1 MAASGV
7 QVEPQRKKQEK
18 WLLTRNKKQ
27 AWETDSDTSGSQTPC
42 WEVKCVCVCVCVCAC
57 VCTCTHYL
65 FIFNQPHFPL
75 TLVMLFM
82 SKKKRIKRWK
92 DKNFER
98 NCSDSFKARLQH
110 WLCIYYWLCIKM
122 QENTTAKETDT
133 KNLNWKCNWH
143 IMNWQIQLL
152 ITLLIFLLLLKNVKV
167 SCI

>member
-18 WLLTRNKKQ
+18 WLLTRNKKR

-42 WEVKCVCVCVCVCAC
+42 WGVKCVCVSVCVCAC
-57 VCTCTHYL
+57 MCICLFLNSLSPYWHEWCSSFHYK
-65 FIFNQPHFPL
+65 
-75 TLVMLFM
+75 
-82 SKKKRIKRWK
+82 SKKRIKRWK

-98 NCSDSFKARLQH
+98 ICSGSFKARLQH

-122 QENTTAKETDT
+122 QGNATAKETDT
-133 KNLNWKCNWH
+133 ENLNWKCNWH

-152 ITLLIFLLLLKNVKV
+152 ITLPNFFLLLKNVKV
-167 SCI
+167 PCI